1 MVIIGLIGLLLDGLT
16 RLLERLKTVR
26 WRYVR

>member
-1 MVIIGLIGLLLDGLT
+1 MILIGIIGLLLDGFT
-16 RLLERLKTVR
+16 RLLEKLKTVR

>member
-1 MVIIGLIGLLLDGLT
+1 VIIGLIGLLLDGLT

>member
-1 MVIIGLIGLLLDGLT
+1 MVVIGVIGLLLDGLA
-16 RLLERLKTVR
+16 RLLERLRSVR

>member
-1 MVIIGLIGLLLDGLT
+1 MIIIGVIGLLLDGLT
-16 RLLERLKTVR
+16 RLLEQVDMVK